1 MQFLLSKYMFQTF
14 DIDFQYK
21 LICEYLILVAM
32 TFVIGFI
39 NLSFHKHNLSMS
51 LYEVCAKYINLLDVK
66 FKFCTKYNFF
76 FRMMHFIF

>member
-1 MQFLLSKYMFQTF
+1 
-14 DIDFQYK
+14 
-21 LICEYLILVAM
+21 M